1 VASDHR
7 SSSKRELGR
16 GERVLPGVF
25 RLRLPLPWPGVPH
38 GNAWA
43 VAAGDGIV
51 LFDTGIHEPGSLAQ
65 LERALEMCNLRLE
78 NIRLV
83 VCTHAHS
90 DHYGQAATIVERT
103 GCELWMHP
111 NYEHMARWAEDSDA
125 AFARRLE
132 IARQSGVPE
141 EPLRRYAA
149 TRGSHDSGIAAVIA
163 PDRPLLPGVTIPTDL
178 GDWTVHETP
187 GHAPS
192 HVCLFQ
198 PQRRL
203 LISGDHLLGR
213 ISLYFDY
220 GFSPDP
226 VGEFVHSLDV
236 VQALNARLCLPGH
249 GRTFTDVQAH
259 IDGNRELVAQRLERT
274 LAVIGP
280 EPITAFDAAP
290 RIYDDVPFSSLTA
303 SWLLTETLAFLLHL
317 EVGGRARRLPGDP
330 ERWTAVEG
338 QRRTAVEGQR
348 RTAVEGRQRTVED

>member
-1 VASDHR
+1 MAQ
-7 SSSKRELGR
+7 SSQQTDAAAGGSQTRGIARKRELGR
-16 GERVLPGVF
+16 GERILPGVY

-51 LFDTGIHEPGSLAQ
+51 LFDTGIHEPGSMAQ
-65 LERALEMCNLRLE
+65 LERALEMCNLRVE

-90 DHYGQAATIVERT
+90 DHYGQAATIVERD

-111 NYEHMARWAEDSDA
+111 NYAHMADWAEDSDA

-132 IARQSGVPE
+132 IARSSGVPE

-149 TRGSHDSGIAAVIA
+149 ERGSHESGIAAVIA
-163 PDRPLLPGVTIPTDL
+163 PDRSLLPGVTIPTDL
-178 GDWTVHETP
+178 GEWTVHETP

-220 GFSPDP
+220 GYSPDP
-226 VGEFVHSLDV
+226 VGEFMHSLDV
-236 VQALNARLCLPGH
+236 VQGLKARLCLPGH
-249 GRTFTDVQAH
+249 GRTFTDVDAH
-259 IDGNRELVAQRLERT
+259 IEGNRELVRRRLDRT
-274 LAVIGP
+274 LEVIAP
-280 EPITAFDAAP
+280 EPTTAFAAAP
-290 RIYDDVPFSSLTA
+290 QIYDDVPFSALTA
-303 SWLLTETLAFLLHL
+303 AWLLTETLAFLLHL
-317 EVGGRARRLPGDP
+317 ERTGRARRIVGEP
-330 ERWTAVEG
+330 ERWTAAE
-338 QRRTAVEGQR
+338 
-348 RTAVEGRQRTVED
+348 

>member
-1 VASDHR
+1 
-7 SSSKRELGR
+7 
-16 GERVLPGVF
+16 
-25 RLRLPLPWPGVPH
+25 
-38 GNAWA
+38 
-43 VAAGDGIV
+43 
-51 LFDTGIHEPGSLAQ
+51 
-65 LERALEMCNLRLE
+65 M
-78 NIRLV
+78 
-83 VCTHAHS
+83 
-90 DHYGQAATIVERT
+90 
-103 GCELWMHP
+103 
-111 NYEHMARWAEDSDA
+111 
-125 AFARRLE
+125 
-132 IARQSGVPE
+132 
-141 EPLRRYAA
+141 
-149 TRGSHDSGIAAVIA
+149 
-163 PDRPLLPGVTIPTDL
+163 
-178 GDWTVHETP
+178 HETP

-198 PQRRL
+198 PERRL

-236 VQALNARLCLPGH
+236 VQALDARLCLPGH

-330 ERWTAVEG
+330 ERWVATESQRQAAAEG
-338 QRRTAVEGQR
+338 RQQA
-348 RTAVEGRQRTVED
+348 AVEGRQQAVVEERQQAAVEGQQRAVED